1 MKDHCRSGYRFT
13 IPNHRQQWQVSYKWF
28 PKVLVLPLLWVKKE
42 KIQHKWKQ
50 LLYRKKKS
58 MCLCLHVPQLYLF
71 QVLGWLFLQLKYFIC
86 LSSLSMPK
94 KNEWWLTYMYNL
106 KIKTTYSEKRVKYK
120 RSSFFQI
127 KILKARLLF
136 CVFNHISLSRIA
148 YICIQKV

>member
-42 KIQHKWKQ
+42 KNTTQMKAVIIS
-50 LLYRKKKS
+50 KKKINVFMFACTS
-58 MCLCLHVPQLYLF
+58 TLSLP
-71 QVLGWLFLQLKYFIC
+71 GAWLIIFAIKVFH
-86 LSSLSMPK
+86 LSIVVVDAK

-127 KILKARLLF
+127 KKILKARLLF
-136 CVFNHISLSRIA
+136 CVFNHIS
-148 YICIQKV
+148 